1 MLQTWKILCVREIL
15 LTPLFCVLLCAL
27 ELCYIGEYII
37 QHQPSHSSIKRLI
50 KFENIRFIF
59 QASLLWLYFIQIWNS
74 VKSNSILDIF
84 IRFNFL
90 HIKQFFVR
98 KQFSSCGWWLLWHC
112 ERQGEDWR
120 GVAGAGWHPYS
131 WLGGQISPYHHT
143 ILTLHWFLH
152 FLNFMQGL
160 CRLHD
165 FMSFLHKWKHETI
178 TQQ

>member
-98 KQFSSCGWWLLWHC
+98 KQFGSCGWWLLWHC
-112 ERQGEDWR
+112 ERQGEDGR
-120 GVAGAGWHPYS
+120 GVAVT
-131 WLGGQISPYHHT
+131 GGSDITISPYHT
-143 ILTLHWFLH
+143 YLTLIS
-152 FLNFMQGL
+152 
-160 CRLHD
+160 
-165 FMSFLHKWKHETI
+165 SFPQFHARI
-178 TQQ
+178 M

>member
-1 MLQTWKILCVREIL
+1 MCIVLYVREIFW
-15 LTPLFCVLLCAL
+15 TPLFRVCCCVQHSL

-37 QHQPSHSSIKRLI
+37 QHQPSRSSIKRLI

-98 KQFSSCGWWLLWHC
+98 KQFGSCGWWLLWHC
-112 ERQGEDWR
+112 EGQCEDWR
-120 GVAGAGWHPYS
+120 GVADTGCHHYTC
-131 WLGGQISPYHHT
+131 LGEDIV
-143 ILTLHWFLH
+143 LL
-152 FLNFMQGL
+152 
-160 CRLHD
+160 
-165 FMSFLHKWKHETI
+165 
-178 TQQ
+178 

>member
-1 MLQTWKILCVREIL
+1 MLQTWKILCVCEIL
-15 LTPLFCVLLCAL
+15 LTPLFWLCCCAL

-98 KQFSSCGWWLLWHC
+98 KQFCSCGWWLLWHC
-112 ERQGEDWR
+112 EWQGEDWR
-120 GVAGAGWHPYS
+120 GVTGSRWHPYTF
-131 WLGGQISPYHHT
+131 LGGQIYFTIPLPYFFISS
-143 ILTLHWFLH
+143 ILCPFRI
-152 FLNFMQGL
+152 N
-160 CRLHD
+160 
-165 FMSFLHKWKHETI
+165 
-178 TQQ
+178 

>member
-1 MLQTWKILCVREIL
+1 MENIVCSWNFVDTFILV
-15 LTPLFCVLLCAL
+15 VLLCAL

-90 HIKQFFVR
+90 HIKQFFCS
-98 KQFSSCGWWLLWHC
+98 QTILFLWLVTIVALWAT
-112 ERQGEDWR
+112 R
-120 GVAGAGWHPYS
+120 GRWKR
-131 WLGGQISPYHHT
+131 GGGHWVTSLHLTGGSDITISPYHT
-143 ILTLHWFLH
+143 YLTLIS
-152 FLNFMQGL
+152 
-160 CRLHD
+160 
-165 FMSFLHKWKHETI
+165 SFPQFHVLFA
-178 TQQ
+178 

>member
-1 MLQTWKILCVREIL
+1 MLSTWKILCVRKIL

-98 KQFSSCGWWLLWHC
+98 KQFCSCGWWLLWHC
-112 ERQGEDWR
+112 ERQGEDGR

-131 WLGGQISPYHHT
+131 CLGVRYHHIT
-143 ILTLHWFLH
+143 IPYLPYIDFFISSISCPFCINENMKQSHNNNMH
-152 FLNFMQGL
+152 F
-160 CRLHD
+160 
-165 FMSFLHKWKHETI
+165 
-178 TQQ
+178 